1 MLANI
6 LLVEDEKSIVTLIKY
21 NLEKEG
27 FKVFCSET
35 GEDALKIIKE
45 KIPDL
50 VILDWMLPDTSGID
64 VCRQIKI
71 DKKLKN
77 IPVLILT
84 AKGEPDDKIKGLE
97 VGADDYVTKPFNN
110 KELLLRV
117 KSLIKRSKPSLLED
131 LGIFKDLKIDRI
143 SLIKRSK
150 PSLLEDLGIFK
161 DLKIDRIAKKVFRE
175 NKEIKLGPIEYK
187 LLDFLI
193 KSPQRVYSREQLLS
207 NVWGESINVESRTVD
222 VHIRRLRKAI
232 NIDKKNDL
240 IRTVRSSGYSLDS

>member
-45 KIPDL
+45 KTPDL

-143 SLIKRSK
+143 TR
-150 PSLLEDLGIFK
+150 
-161 DLKIDRIAKKVFRE
+161 KVFRE

-193 KSPQRVYSREQLLS
+193 KSPQRVYSREQLLN
-207 NVWGESINVESRTVD
+207 NVWGENINVETRTVD

>member
-6 LLVEDEKSIVTLIKY
+6 LLVEDEKSIITLIKY

-27 FKVFCSET
+27 FKVFCAET

-64 VCRQIKI
+64 VCRQIKV

-110 KELLLRV
+110 KELLLRI

-143 SLIKRSK
+143 TR
-150 PSLLEDLGIFK
+150 
-161 DLKIDRIAKKVFRE
+161 KVFRE

-193 KSPQRVYSREQLLS
+193 KSPQRVYSREQLLN
-207 NVWGESINVESRTVD
+207 NVWGENINVETRTVD

>member
-1 MLANI
+1 MLANV
-6 LLVEDEKSIVTLIKY
+6 LLVEDEKSIITLIKY

-27 FKVFCSET
+27 FKVFCAET

-45 KIPDL
+45 KTLDV
-50 VILDWMLPDTSGID
+50 VILDWMLPDVSGIE
-64 VCRQIKI
+64 VCRQIKK

-77 IPVLILT
+77 VPVLILT

-110 KELLLRV
+110 KELLLRI

-143 SLIKRSK
+143 T
-150 PSLLEDLGIFK
+150 
-161 DLKIDRIAKKVFRE
+161 KKVFRE

-187 LLDFLI
+187 LLDFFI

-232 NIDKKNDL
+232 NIDKKDDL

>member
-1 MLANI
+1 MLANV

-27 FKVFCSET
+27 FKVFCAET

-50 VILDWMLPDTSGID
+50 VILDWMLPDLPGVE
-64 VCRQIKI
+64 VCRQIKK

-77 IPVLILT
+77 IPILILT

-110 KELLLRV
+110 KELLLRI

-131 LGIFKDLKIDRI
+131 LAIFKDLKINRMT
-143 SLIKRSK
+143 R
-150 PSLLEDLGIFK
+150 
-161 DLKIDRIAKKVFRE
+161 KVFRE
-175 NKEIKLGPIEYK
+175 DKEIKLGPIEYK

-193 KSPQRVYSREQLLS
+193 KSPQRVYSREQLLN
-207 NVWGESINVESRTVD
+207 NVWGENINVETRTVD

>member
-143 SLIKRSK
+143 
-150 PSLLEDLGIFK
+150 
-161 DLKIDRIAKKVFRE
+161 AKKVFRG

>member
-1 MLANI
+1 MSANI

-64 VCRQIKI
+64 VCRQIKV

-110 KELLLRV
+110 KELLLRI

-143 SLIKRSK
+143 TR
-150 PSLLEDLGIFK
+150 
-161 DLKIDRIAKKVFRE
+161 KVFRE

-187 LLDFLI
+187 LLDFFI
-193 KSPQRVYSREQLLS
+193 KSPQRVYSREQLLN
-207 NVWGESINVESRTVD
+207 NVWGENINVESRTVD

-232 NIDKKNDL
+232 NLDNKIDL
-240 IRTVRSSGYSLDS
+240 IRTVRSSGYSLDV

>member
-1 MLANI
+1 MLANV

-27 FKVFCSET
+27 FKVFCAET
-35 GEDALKIIKE
+35 GEEALKIIKE
-45 KIPDL
+45 KTLDV
-50 VILDWMLPDTSGID
+50 VILDWMLPDVSGIE
-64 VCRQIKI
+64 VCRQIKK

-110 KELLLRV
+110 KELLLRI

-143 SLIKRSK
+143 TR
-150 PSLLEDLGIFK
+150 
-161 DLKIDRIAKKVFRE
+161 KVFRE

-193 KSPQRVYSREQLLS
+193 KSPQRVYSREQLLN
-207 NVWGESINVESRTVD
+207 NVWGENINVETRTVD

>member
-6 LLVEDEKSIVTLIKY
+6 LLVEDEKSIITLIKY

-35 GEDALKIIKE
+35 GEDALKVIKE
-45 KIPDL
+45 KTPDL

-131 LGIFKDLKIDRI
+131 LGIFKDLKINRI
-143 SLIKRSK
+143 T
-150 PSLLEDLGIFK
+150 
-161 DLKIDRIAKKVFRE
+161 KKVFRE

-193 KSPQRVYSREQLLS
+193 KSPQRVYSREQLLN
-207 NVWGESINVESRTVD
+207 NVWGENINVESRTVD

-240 IRTVRSSGYSLDS
+240 IRTVRASGYSLDS

>member
-6 LLVEDEKSIVTLIKY
+6 LLVEDEKSITTLIKY

-64 VCRQIKI
+64 VCRQIKV

-110 KELLLRV
+110 KELLLRI

-143 SLIKRSK
+143 TR
-150 PSLLEDLGIFK
+150 
-161 DLKIDRIAKKVFRE
+161 KVFRE

-193 KSPQRVYSREQLLS
+193 KSPQRVYSREQLLN
-207 NVWGESINVESRTVD
+207 NVWGENINVESRTVD

>member
-1 MLANI
+1 MLANV

-64 VCRQIKI
+64 VCRQIKV

-131 LGIFKDLKIDRI
+131 LGIFKDLKIDRMT
-143 SLIKRSK
+143 R
-150 PSLLEDLGIFK
+150 
-161 DLKIDRIAKKVFRE
+161 KVFRE

-193 KSPQRVYSREQLLS
+193 KSPQRVYSREQLLN
-207 NVWGESINVESRTVD
+207 NVWGENINVETRTVD

>member
-1 MLANI
+1 
-6 LLVEDEKSIVTLIKY
+6 
-21 NLEKEG
+21 
-27 FKVFCSET
+27 
-35 GEDALKIIKE
+35 
-45 KIPDL
+45 
-50 VILDWMLPDTSGID
+50 MLPDTSGID

-143 SLIKRSK
+143 T
-150 PSLLEDLGIFK
+150 
-161 DLKIDRIAKKVFRE
+161 KKVFRE

-232 NIDKKNDL
+232 NIDKKDDL

>member
-6 LLVEDEKSIVTLIKY
+6 LLVEDEKSIITLIKY

-27 FKVFCSET
+27 FKIFCTET

-45 KIPDL
+45 KTPDL

-143 SLIKRSK
+143 TR
-150 PSLLEDLGIFK
+150 
-161 DLKIDRIAKKVFRE
+161 KVFRE

-232 NIDKKNDL
+232 NIDKKDDL

>member
-143 SLIKRSK
+143 T
-150 PSLLEDLGIFK
+150 
-161 DLKIDRIAKKVFRE
+161 KKVFRE

-232 NIDKKNDL
+232 NIDKKNNL

>member
-64 VCRQIKI
+64 VCRQIKV

-143 SLIKRSK
+143 TR
-150 PSLLEDLGIFK
+150 
-161 DLKIDRIAKKVFRE
+161 KVFRE

-187 LLDFLI
+187 LLDFFI
-193 KSPQRVYSREQLLS
+193 KSPQRVYSREQLLN
-207 NVWGESINVESRTVD
+207 NVWGENINVETRTVD

>member
-45 KIPDL
+45 KTPDL

-110 KELLLRV
+110 KELLLRI

-143 SLIKRSK
+143 T
-150 PSLLEDLGIFK
+150 
-161 DLKIDRIAKKVFRE
+161 KKVFRE

-187 LLDFLI
+187 LLDFFI

-232 NIDKKNDL
+232 NIDKKDDL

>member
-1 MLANI
+1 MLANV

-64 VCRQIKI
+64 VCRQIKV

-110 KELLLRV
+110 KELLLRI

-143 SLIKRSK
+143 TR
-150 PSLLEDLGIFK
+150 
-161 DLKIDRIAKKVFRE
+161 KVFRE

-193 KSPQRVYSREQLLS
+193 KSPQRVYSREQLLN
-207 NVWGESINVESRTVD
+207 NVWGENINVETRTVD

>member
-110 KELLLRV
+110 KELSLRV

-143 SLIKRSK
+143 T
-150 PSLLEDLGIFK
+150 
-161 DLKIDRIAKKVFRE
+161 KKVFRE

>member
-1 MLANI
+1 MLASI
-6 LLVEDEKSIVTLIKY
+6 LLVEDEQSIVTLIKY

-35 GEDALKIIKE
+35 GEDALKVIKE
-45 KIPDL
+45 KTPDL

-117 KSLIKRSKPSLLED
+117 K
-131 LGIFKDLKIDRI
+131 

>member
-1 MLANI
+1 MLANV

-27 FKVFCSET
+27 FKVFCAET

-50 VILDWMLPDTSGID
+50 VILDWMLPDLPGVE
-64 VCRQIKI
+64 VCRQIKK

-77 IPVLILT
+77 IPILILT

-110 KELLLRV
+110 KELLLRI

-131 LGIFKDLKIDRI
+131 LAIFKDLKINRMT
-143 SLIKRSK
+143 R
-150 PSLLEDLGIFK
+150 
-161 DLKIDRIAKKVFRE
+161 KVFRE
-175 NKEIKLGPIEYK
+175 DKEIKLGPTEYK

-193 KSPQRVYSREQLLS
+193 KSPQRVYSREQLLN
-207 NVWGESINVESRTVD
+207 NVWGENINVETRTVD

-232 NIDKKNDL
+232 NIDKKCDL

>member
-1 MLANI
+1 MLANV
-6 LLVEDEKSIVTLIKY
+6 LLVEDEKSITTLIKY

-27 FKVFCSET
+27 FKVYCSET

-45 KIPDL
+45 KTPDL

-143 SLIKRSK
+143 TR
-150 PSLLEDLGIFK
+150 
-161 DLKIDRIAKKVFRE
+161 KVFRE

-193 KSPQRVYSREQLLS
+193 KSPQRVYSREQLLN
-207 NVWGESINVESRTVD
+207 NVWGENINVETRTVD

>member
-6 LLVEDEKSIVTLIKY
+6 LLVEDEKSITTLIKY

-27 FKVFCSET
+27 FKVYCSET

-64 VCRQIKI
+64 VCRQIKV

-110 KELLLRV
+110 KELLLRI

-131 LGIFKDLKIDRI
+131 LGIFKDLKIDRMT
-143 SLIKRSK
+143 R
-150 PSLLEDLGIFK
+150 
-161 DLKIDRIAKKVFRE
+161 KVFRE

-193 KSPQRVYSREQLLS
+193 KSPQRVYSREQLLN
-207 NVWGESINVESRTVD
+207 NVWGENINVETRTVD